1 MLYSILIFVLLIQ
14 DIVCRFNERFLL
26 SLASCTR
33 CLVVDDQLNVLP
45 LSSHNLTIEPVHKST
60 VAEEQSDL
68 DSLKE
73 SMQDTKPVSALIN
86 CCKTIDQVIYQK

>member
-1 MLYSILIFVLLIQ
+1 M
-14 DIVCRFNERFLL
+14 CRFNERFLL

-60 VAEEQSDL
+60 IEEEQSGL
-68 DSLKE
+68 DSLKQ
-73 SMQDTKPVSALIN
+73 SLQDTQPVSALIN
-86 CCKTIDQVIYQK
+86 CCKTIDQVIYRGNKNQKLLIATI